1 MNFTQEP
8 RRESMM
14 PTNKKGSAGQELGKG
29 TQQIKNFAAE
39 TAARPQFQA
48 GIQAGKKGLNNV
60 KRWGLG
66 LFGMD
71 DESPQQ
77 LQQQQMPYRGM
88 GGKRRRKSRRK
99 KRTKRR
105 RKSRRKK
112 RRTKRRRKSRRKRR
126 R

>member
-1 MNFTQEP
+1 MSFARTNTGRGEGP
-8 RRESMM
+8 KAR
-14 PTNKKGSAGQELGKG
+14 PTTKEQIDEGKK
-29 TQQIKNFAAE
+29 QIGDFATK
-39 TAARPQFQA
+39 TAARPEVQA
-48 GIQAGKKGLNNV
+48 GIRAGKKGLNNV

-66 LFGMD
+66 LID
-71 DESPQQ
+71 TDNEPPQPPQQ
-77 LQQQQMPYRGM
+77 QPQQQSLQ

>member
-1 MNFTQEP
+1 MSFA
-8 RRESMM
+8 R
-14 PTNKKGSAGQELGKG
+14 TNTGRGEGPKARPKAKDKIDEGKK
-29 TQQIKNFAAE
+29 QIGDFATK
-39 TAARPQFQA
+39 TAARPEVQA
-48 GIQAGKKGLNNV
+48 GIRAGKKGLNNV

-66 LFGMD
+66 LIDMD
-71 DESPQQ
+71 NEPPQQ
-77 LQQQQMPYRGM
+77 PQPQPQQNFM

>member
-8 RRESMM
+8 KDPSMM
-14 PTNKKGSAGQELGKG
+14 GTDKKGSTREELDKGKAKIEKTAKNIANKPEVVAA
-29 TQQIKNFAAE
+29 TQAAKDG
-39 TAARPQFQA
+39 A
-48 GIQAGKKGLNNV
+48 
-60 KRWGLG
+60 KRAKDGVLD
-66 LFGMD
+66 LFGLKD
-71 DESPQQ
+71 KEQPQA
-77 LQQQQMPYRGM
+77 QMPYR